1 MLRTFVL
8 LSFLSMLAMTSPVTA
23 APKRPMKL
31 DDLFAFKRV
40 SDPQISPDG
49 SLVVYVITTVD
60 LPGNKTV
67 SNLWL
72 AATDGK
78 TPPRQLTASDKKD
91 RHPRWSPDGSKV
103 LFESTRSGKSQ
114 LWLIELAGGEAKKLT
129 DVSTE
134 ASNAIWSRDGSHIAF
149 VSAVY
154 PEFSEKPFA
163 ESDKLNKEKMEAAEK
178 NPVKAKVFKRLFYRH
193 WDSWVEDK
201 RQHLFVMKAD
211 GSDVHDATPGDR
223 DAYPTSTT
231 FSVGDDFCFSPDG
244 KYLVFT
250 AVPAK
255 DESWSTNH
263 DICRVEIDNK
273 STSWESLTKDNPA
286 ADCSPQF
293 SPDGTKLAYRAQ
305 KKAGYEADKWDIQVA
320 GCNADGSLTSAPKS
334 LPDKDRSVNEFIWVA
349 PEQLLFTADSYGST
363 RVLTVTTAGAL
374 STGYNIPTPSGRASL
389 SLSMPGHVSAPS
401 ISKDGFV
408 LTFSLAALTHPA
420 EVACIRFDVSSGE
433 AKVHQDQHLSHTNDH
448 LRSEIDLP
456 PPESVTVAGAG
467 GHPMQMWILKP
478 PGFDPAKKWPVAY
491 LVHGGPQGAWEDGWS
506 YRWCPELWAAQGY
519 VVALPNPR
527 GSTGFGQKYTDEI
540 TGDWGGKCYQD
551 LVAGLEYMKS
561 KPYVDANRMG
571 AAGASFGGYMMNWFS
586 VNDIAKNFK
595 CLITHCSV
603 WNFESMYA
611 TTDEIWFDEWE
622 HGGPPWGKHRES
634 YEKQSPH
641 RFAGRLGE
649 FKTPMLVISN
659 DLDFRCPV
667 GQGQE
672 LFTALQ
678 RQGVPSKFINFPDE
692 GHWVLKP
699 ANSKYW
705 HEEVFGWL
713 KRYVPPG
720 GR

>member
-1 MLRTFVL
+1 MST
-8 LSFLSMLAMTSPVTA
+8 TA
-23 APKRPMKL
+23 PDVVAADKRPMKL

-40 SDPQISPDG
+40 SDPQVSPDG
-49 SLVVYVITTVD
+49 SLVVYVVTTVD
-60 LPGNKTV
+60 LPGNKTIA
-67 SNLWL
+67 NLWL

-78 TPPRQLTASDKKD
+78 SPPRQLTASDKKD
-91 RHPRWSPDGSKV
+91 RHPRWSPDGSRI

-114 LWLIELAGGEAKKLT
+114 LWLIEMAGGEAKKLT

-201 RQHLFVMKAD
+201 RQHLFVCKAD

-250 AVPAK
+250 AVPA
-255 DESWSTNH
+255 DGEAWSTNH
-263 DICRVEIDNK
+263 DICRVAVDNK
-273 STSWESLTKDNPA
+273 STNWESLTKDNPA
-286 ADCSPQF
+286 ADCSPAF
-293 SPDGTKLAYRAQ
+293 SPDGKKLAFRAQ
-305 KKAGYEADKWDIQVA
+305 KKAGYEADKWELMVA
-320 GCNADGSLTSAPKS
+320 SANPNGALSGSPRSATPDYDAGVDEFVWGADNDTVYFIGDWRACKPIGKMLTSAGKVQQFGGRVFSGS
-334 LPDKDRSVNEFIWVA
+334 LVKQQTGPFWGVASALSMDRS
-349 PEQLLFTADSYGST
+349 
-363 RVLTVTTAGAL
+363 
-374 STGYNIPTPSGRASL
+374 GRIVVFARS
-389 SLSMPGHVSAPS
+389 
-401 ISKDGFV
+401 
-408 LTFSLAALTHPA
+408 
-420 EVACIRFDVSSGE
+420 
-433 AKVHQDQHLSHTNDH
+433 H
-448 LRSEIDLP
+448 LRSPNEVFVQPTDDDPRPGNDTRAHDPSRANEALLSQLDLP
-456 PPESVTVAGAG
+456 RPESVTVDGAG
-467 GHPMQMWILKP
+467 VHPMQMWILKP
-478 PGFDPAKKWPVAY
+478 PGFDPSKKWPVAY

-506 YRWCPELWAAQGY
+506 FRWCPELWAAQGY

-551 LVAGLEYMKS
+551 LVAGVEYMK
-561 KPYVDANRMG
+561 KQPYVDASRMG
-571 AAGASFGGYMMNWFS
+571 AAGASFGGYMMNWFA
-586 VNDIAKNFK
+586 VNDIANEFK

-641 RFAGRLGE
+641 RFAARLGE

-699 ANSKYW
+699 ANSKFW

-713 KRYVPPG
+713 KKYVPPG